1 MRVVLIV
8 GMCLWL
14 CGCGAIKGLFEHKPE
29 AVEVLP
35 EEDLYRQA
43 KEKLDQGN
51 YARAVELYQAIESRY
66 PFGRY
71 GPQVLLDLAYAHYKQ
86 GDAESGLAV
95 IERFVK
101 LYPTHER
108 LDYAYYLRGLIHTSQ
123 RMGFVE
129 RYFPIDLTK
138 RDVAPLAEAYQD
150 FVALLEKFPTSE
162 YRQDAEQRK
171 LALFNWMAM
180 HELHVARF
188 YLQRGGYLAAAN
200 RAYFIVENY
209 PGTSAIPFALRIM
222 ERAYRQL
229 GMEELADQAAKTYAL
244 NFGEAEPTLEERPKT
259 LLGWVFWLF
268 RWD

>member
-1 MRVVLIV
+1 MRVLLIV
-8 GMCLWL
+8 GICLGL
-14 CGCGAIKGLFEHKPE
+14 LSCSTIKGLFESKPE
-29 AVEVLP
+29 AVEVVP

-51 YARAVELYQAIESRY
+51 YTRAIELYQALEARY

-95 IERFVK
+95 LERFIK
-101 LYPTHER
+101 LYPAHER

-123 RMGFVE
+123 GMGFVE
-129 RYFPIDLTK
+129 RYFPIDLTS

-150 FVALLEKFPTSE
+150 FVALLEKFPASE
-162 YRQDAEQRK
+162 YRQDAERRK
-171 LALFNWMAM
+171 LALFDWLAK

-188 YLQRGGYLAAAN
+188 YFQRGAYLAAAN
-200 RAYFIVENY
+200 RAAYIIEHF
-209 PGTSAIPFALRIM
+209 PSTSAVQPALRLM
-222 ERAYRQL
+222 EQAYRQL
-229 GMEELADQAAKTYAL
+229 GLNELADQAALTYAL
-244 NFGEAEPTLEERPKT
+244 NFGTAEPSVEESPKT
-259 LLGWVFWLF
+259 LLGWIFWLF